1 MNLVWG
7 STILENKVK
16 KAFDCLRTLIIKS
29 VVKIS
34 KEELKGKIE
43 FSFPWVLFA

>member
-7 STILENKVK
+7 STNLENKVR
-16 KAFDCLRTLIIKS
+16 KASDGLKTLIVKS

-34 KEELKGKIE
+34 RQESKGKIE
-43 FSFPWVLFA
+43 FSFQFA